1 MATGRLFINE
11 NAIKKDGKA
20 AVYALVHIDYK
31 SIKINTGVC
40 VEPARFDK
48 VKGRVRG
55 TAKADKDAN
64 LIIDKCLASINEIFV
79 RYRLQERVL
88 TADLL
93 LREYKNP
100 SMYVDFYAF
109 MDKKILDRVKSK
121 DIGATSGKHH
131 RVLLNKL
138 KEYKKTLS
146 FAEIDLKM
154 INSFKNYCRI
164 TKKNDVNTVHKMLS
178 YWQTY
183 MNIAKREEIISSNP
197 FDNIQFNR
205 IEPQRIYLT
214 DKELKKM
221 FELYEKEE
229 LPEHLHRT
237 LRHFLFMCLTGV
249 RISDFIRLKTENIQE
264 NALRF
269 VPHKTSAIKRKELH
283 VPLIDRAIQL
293 IKNEDSPTDFI
304 FQSISEQKMNDQ
316 LKDIAAAA
324 KINKDIT
331 NHSARHTFATNFI
344 ELTSDVATL
353 QKILGHSNIRET
365 MLYVHVSTGKIDQ
378 QMNNFGS
385 LLDLEVEELP

>member
-1 MATGRLFINE
+1 MAAGKIYVNE
-11 NAIKKDGKA
+11 KLVKKNGTV
-20 AVYALVHIDYK
+20 AVYAQVNVGNQ
-31 SIKINTGVC
+31 SVRINTGIC
-40 VEPARFDK
+40 VELARLDK
-48 VKGRVRG
+48 VKGRVKG
-55 TAKADKDAN
+55 TSKADKDAN
-64 LIIDKCLASINEIFV
+64 LIIDKCLATINEIFV
-79 RYRLQERVL
+79 RYRLQHRIL

-93 LREYKNP
+93 IREYKNP
-100 SMYVDFYAF
+100 SMYVDFYAY
-109 MDKKILDRVKSK
+109 MDKKIIERIKNK

-138 KEYKKTLS
+138 KEYKKNLS

-197 FDNIQFNR
+197 FDNIQFKR

-214 DKELKKM
+214 DMELKKM

-249 RISDFIRLKTENIQE
+249 RISDFIRLKTENVQE

-269 VPHKTSAIKRKELH
+269 VPHKTSAMKRKELH
-283 VPLIDRAIQL
+283 VTLIDRAIQL

-304 FQSISEQKMNDQ
+304 FQSISEQKMNEQ
-316 LKDIAAAA
+316 LKEIAAAA
-324 KINKDIT
+324 KIKKEIT

-385 LLDLEVEELP
+385 LLNLEVEELP